1 MAADLAPK
9 RNPPAAKGA
18 RAQGKSKVEAGPKV
32 GRPAKNNRR
41 LNIYVSSDL
50 YKDVREVAEKRRM
63 TYSAL
68 VELYIEHGVSRDR
81 KRLAQAAEEPEDYLP

>member
-1 MAADLAPK
+1 MAPK
-9 RNPPAAKGA
+9 RTEAASKAAKKP
-18 RAQGKSKVEAGPKV
+18 RV

-50 YKDVREVAEKRRM
+50 YADVRLIAEKRRM

-68 VELYIEHGVSRDR
+68 VELYIEMGVVRDR
-81 KRLAQAAEEPEDYLP
+81 KRLEQAAEQQEDYFP